1 MMLRPRWILMW
12 AALGAGCGA
21 GPTAT
26 NPPTPTPAA
35 TTAPTARP
43 SPTPN
48 AFAAGCGNPL
58 PDLADM
64 YGFAVKVQLEPSPR
78 KKILNASPLVRNA
91 DYCAQVGFSGN
102 FCETRI
108 ETQSSR
114 AACDHYLSGL
124 SDQGGPGPTW
134 YQQINGRLLRCPGA
148 DSAGDAPHCQLK
160 PENQYL
166 LDVFAPGHYV
176 ACGGKGSNGSCGLC
190 ILDPETYE
198 TPPEGIGTRRPG
210 LCNGTTV
217 F

>member
-1 MMLRPRWILMW
+1 MLTRFAVLLL
-12 AALGAGCGA
+12 AAPAAACLETGTPTDTNTPPPAA
-21 GPTAT
+21 TSTLPPPPPTAT
-26 NPPTPTPAA
+26 PNPYAA
-35 TTAPTARP
+35 A
-43 SPTPN
+43 
-48 AFAAGCGNPL
+48 CGAPL
-58 PDLADM
+58 PNLAEM